1 MPSEIT
7 LTQIVHTLNGVIYH
21 LEAHIMLLSEAYR
34 QIYRRSITLDTDKV
48 RERIEK
54 AIKRSYYTNGTSI
67 FVTLQLTQDG
77 EVTISKRQRSL
88 YHGYALRSI
97 SPKAAIVDFNIPHIS
112 LPTTLRQEVI
122 EMANHTARNYH
133 FCDVALRASADQVDI
148 INGAQIFAVTTQGAI
163 ITSAKSHSVEHK
175 ITKEIIRKMDI
186 TLEERPLKIKEV
198 RHLEELFYVDH
209 CGLTAMKSC
218 SERAFMTIISNKI
231 ATELSKITNDKDSQ

>member
-7 LTQIVHTLNGVIYH
+7 LSQTVHTLNGVIYH
-21 LEAHIMLLSEAYR
+21 LEAHIMLLSEAYQ
-34 QIYRRSITLDTDKV
+34 QIYRRPITLDTEKII
-48 RERIEK
+48 ERIK
-54 AIKRSYYTNGTSI
+54 KVIKRSYYTNGTSI

-97 SPKAAIVDFNIPHIS
+97 FPKAAIVDFNIPHIS
-112 LPTTLRQEVI
+112 LSTTLRQEVI

-133 FCDVALRASADQVDI
+133 SCEVALRASADEVDM
-148 INGAQIFAVTTQGAI
+148 INGAQVFAVTTQGDI

-175 ITKEIIRKMDI
+175 ITKEIIKKMDI
-186 TLEERPLKIKEV
+186 ALEERPLKIKEITK
-198 RHLEELFYVDH
+198 LEELFYVDH
-209 CGLTAMKSC
+209 CGLTAIKSC

-231 ATELSKITNDKDSQ
+231 AAELSKITNNKG